1 MTYLGQYQGN
11 CFQKMERVGALYDRL
26 ASPSQNPWNLWF
38 IDRIAPRQECDI
50 LVSKLLGFETCQF
63 FSEGF
68 CISFGKLELRKK
80 FRFQKIW
87 SRKKVSVSENLVSVL
102 VSENLVLW
110 MNKSDSKKETKIMLF
125 IGPWS
130 DHGLPMSVTN
140 WLTDWLTNSLTRSL
154 THSLTMNY

>member
-68 CISFGKLELRKK
+68 CISFEKLELRKK

-110 MNKSDSKKETKIMLF
+110 MNKSDSKKETKKSKGNWIMLF
-125 IGPWS
+125 IGPRS

-140 WLTDWLTNSLTRSL
+140 WLTDWLTNWLTPV
-154 THSLTMNY
+154 